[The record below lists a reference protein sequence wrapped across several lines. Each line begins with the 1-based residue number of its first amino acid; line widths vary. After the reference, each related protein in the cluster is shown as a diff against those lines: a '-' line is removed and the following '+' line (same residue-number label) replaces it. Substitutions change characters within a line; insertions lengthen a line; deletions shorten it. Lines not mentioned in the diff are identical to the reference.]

1 MWWIWLYSSWFN
13 KPNKRVE
20 LVATRAIDER
30 YLISIAQVDNR
41 CPFLKEGKCS
51 IYNERFKVCSSI
63 ECLNHGKDIEDIEI
77 SNFTKSRSEEELNF
91 TFSKQFLKS
100 YNIKVLKLNQYLQ
113 ATAIQDKISFIK
125 DVSDVFYKIDDA
137 KEDLLRDEA
146 S

>member
-1 MWWIWLYSSWFN
+1 M
-13 KPNKRVE
+13 
-20 LVATRAIDER
+20 
-30 YLISIAQVDNR
+30 
-41 CPFLKEGKCS
+41 
-51 IYNERFKVCSSI
+51 
-63 ECLNHGKDIEDIEI
+63 NHGKDIEDIEI

>member
-1 MWWIWLYSSWFN
+1 
-13 KPNKRVE
+13 
-20 LVATRAIDER
+20 
-30 YLISIAQVDNR
+30 
-41 CPFLKEGKCS
+41 
-51 IYNERFKVCSSI
+51 
-63 ECLNHGKDIEDIEI
+63 LNHGKDIEDIEI